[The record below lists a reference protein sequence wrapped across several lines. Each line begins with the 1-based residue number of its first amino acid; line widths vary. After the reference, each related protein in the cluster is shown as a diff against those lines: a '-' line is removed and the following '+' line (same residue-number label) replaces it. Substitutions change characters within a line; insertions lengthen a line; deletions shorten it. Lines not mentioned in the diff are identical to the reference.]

1 VCGTVALSPVAEPI
15 TVTIVNSTNPHR
27 TRDRTSNTTA
37 QRQLSSSRPH
47 AVFAVV
53 HQDTA
58 QAHGPG
64 PRGHGRVTA
73 AGRPFDAPGRG
84 ARVPGGSES
93 DPDRMSARS
102 WCNARATTPR
112 GPSRSGIPIRY
123 ELRNRTDLPN
133 SELH

>member
-37 QRQLSSSRPH
+37 QSSRPH
-47 AVFAVV
+47 AVFAVPVV

-58 QAHGPG
+58 QAHGPTG
-64 PRGHGRVTA
+64 TA
-73 AGRPFDAPGRG
+73 ASPPRRPFDAPRRG

-123 ELRNRTDLPN
+123 EL
-133 SELH
+133 